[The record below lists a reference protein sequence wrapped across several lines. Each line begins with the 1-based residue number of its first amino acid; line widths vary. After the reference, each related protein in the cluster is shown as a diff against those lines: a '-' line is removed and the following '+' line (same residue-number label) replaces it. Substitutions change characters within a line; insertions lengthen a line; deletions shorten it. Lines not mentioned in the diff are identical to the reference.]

1 MLRLQGDWYG
11 LGVMDFSGQ
20 YGTLAVG
27 HQGLS
32 SVTTCCSAIILVAF
46 PGEGIVISVQANT
59 VGTAPSVDTNSQVDR
74 LAQAL
79 SDAVRG

>member
-32 SVTTCCSAIILVAF
+32 SVTTCCSAIILVAL

-59 VGTAPSVDTNSQVDR
+59 TGQPPADTNAQVNR
-74 LAQAL
+74 LAGTLLDAL
-79 SDAVRG
+79 RD